1 MIVIVDHVTL
11 NKDEE
16 DSKGTVINS
25 AEGIEQDIRELLRCA
40 AYEWWSRTA
49 SDNITVFFR

>member
-25 AEGIEQDIRELLRCA
+25 AEGIEQILGSYLGA

>member
-16 DSKGTVINS
+16 DTKGTVINS
-25 AEGIEQDIRELLRCA
+25 ANKILGSYLGA
-40 AYEWWSRTA
+40 AYEWWSRTV